1 MFGFVFLLKG
11 GDIVKKAKIIITF
24 VAIMGILFSVSQG
37 VKATSSPFLILNT
50 SQDVITDSNAVLHAT
65 LLNTG
70 VKIKGFEIFIYKEQT
85 LVKSGYKEN
94 NSTDMNITVEFD
106 LGKDL
111 NIKLE
116 PKTKYNYTIYARS
129 DENINQDI
137 YKQSFWFT
145 TAVERNTET
154 TGAKE
159 EQTTIKVQEG
169 VTTNTKDLNTEI
181 KRPGR
186 VKIKL
191 AKYKGNGVVTV
202 KFIKARYAKKYQ
214 IQYSTTAKFR
224 KKRTVIVRKF
234 SYAIKKLKRG
244 KTYYVRVRGINRVKA
259 GKWSAVKKVSIK

>member
-24 VAIMGILFSVSQG
+24 VAIMGILFSVSQDA
-37 VKATSSPFLILNT
+37 KATSSPFLTLNT

-70 VKIKGFEIFIYKEQT
+70 VKIKGFEIFIYKDQT

-94 NSTDMNITVEFD
+94 NSMDTNITVEFD

-224 KKRTVIVRKF
+224 KKTYSNRKK
-234 SYAIKKLKRG
+234 ILLCNQKTKKRKNVLCKSTG
-244 KTYYVRVRGINRVKA
+244 N
-259 GKWSAVKKVSIK
+259 

>member
-1 MFGFVFLLKG
+1 M
-11 GDIVKKAKIIITF
+11 KKNKKIITF
-24 VAIMGILFSVSQG
+24 VAIIGILFSVSQG
-37 VKATSSPFLILNT
+37 VKATSSPFLTLNT

-70 VKIKGFEIFIYKEQT
+70 VKIKGFEIFIYKDQT

-129 DENINQDI
+129 DENINEDM

-145 TAVERNTET
+145 TTAEKVTET
-154 TGAKE
+154 TENKE
-159 EQTTIKVQEG
+159 A
-169 VTTNTKDLNTEI
+169 VTTKIKDLNTDI
-181 KRPGR
+181 KRPAK
-186 VKIKL
+186 VKIKSV
-191 AKYKGNGVVTV
+191 KYKNNGVVTV
-202 KFIKARYAKKYQ
+202 KFLKARYAEKYL

-224 KKRTVIVRKF
+224 KKRTVTVRKF
-234 SYAIKKLKRG
+234 SYAIRKLKRG
-244 KTYYVRVRGINRVKA
+244 KIYYVRVRGINRVKA
-259 GKWSAVKKVSIK
+259 GKWSAVKKVSTK

>member
-1 MFGFVFLLKG
+1 M
-11 GDIVKKAKIIITF
+11 KKTKKIITF
-24 VAIMGILFSVSQG
+24 VAIIGILFSVSQG
-37 VKATSSPFLILNT
+37 VKATSSPFLTLNT

-70 VKIKGFEIFIYKEQT
+70 VKIKCFEIFIYKDQT

-129 DENINQDI
+129 DENINQDM

-145 TAVERNTET
+145 TTAEKVTET
-154 TGAKE
+154 TENKE
-159 EQTTIKVQEG
+159 A
-169 VTTNTKDLNTEI
+169 VTTKIKDLNTNI
-181 KRPGR
+181 KRPAK
-186 VKIKL
+186 VKIKSV
-191 AKYKGNGVVTV
+191 KYKNNGVVTV
-202 KFIKARYAKKYQ
+202 KFLKARYAKKYQ

-224 KKRTVIVRKF
+224 KKRTVTVRKF
-234 SYAIKKLKRG
+234 SYAIRKLKRG
-244 KTYYVRVRGINRVKA
+244 KIYYVRVRGINRVKA